1 MEQQGK
7 LSEIETAE
15 RYANHQI
22 AELKLSAKRARAVLS
37 DKGAE
42 VKRHTENAM
51 RVVTERGE
59 NIRPVREIVAK
70 INELQRSVRQLE
82 ASIEK
87 PEELKKAYDDL
98 YFRYKKM
105 DAIMKKLQGDA
116 EELRLADI
124 RRKNYFK
131 NIQQY
136 FITYMKYEFEKVLEF
151 RKFKVTIAIVYK
163 KYFGNDVTIFR
174 GQWRLTRNR
183 TLWT

>member
-7 LSEIETAE
+7 LAEIETAKRFAKTQIDKLKE
-15 RYANHQI
+15 SAN
-22 AELKLSAKRARAVLS
+22 RARIILI
-37 DKGAE
+37 DKETE
-42 VKRHTENAM
+42 VKRHTENAQK
-51 RVVTERGE
+51 VLSERGA

-70 INELQRSVRQLE
+70 INELQRCVRQLE

-87 PEELKKAYDDL
+87 PKELKKRYDDL

-105 DAIMKKLQGDA
+105 DAIMKKLQTDA
-116 EELRLADI
+116 EELHLADI

-151 RKFKVTIAIVYK
+151 RKFKVNIAFV
-163 KYFGNDVTIFR
+163 
-174 GQWRLTRNR
+174 
-183 TLWT
+183 